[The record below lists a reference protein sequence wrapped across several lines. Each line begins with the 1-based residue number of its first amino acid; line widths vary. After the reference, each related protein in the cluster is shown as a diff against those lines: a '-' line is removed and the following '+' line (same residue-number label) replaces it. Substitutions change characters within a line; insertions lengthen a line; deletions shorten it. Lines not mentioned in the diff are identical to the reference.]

1 MALYVSP
8 YKNFCQ
14 VVRHRTPLRWDVSGS
29 TVLEWQERLAAEF
42 GQLGDE
48 TAVLNP
54 LTGEMTLVADIRTG
68 VYDTLEAQRQNGWT
82 DAEREL
88 VEWKLDEV
96 ARMIP
101 SFVQKLVPQHVPAP
115 RPWVSYDETSGE
127 RVVAIAAELRLVPE
141 ALRYEREN
149 LNRSGIV
156 AALEAALEP
165 GDEARAE
172 PLEEIRV
179 NVPKSTPEAPA
190 ARVGKRP
197 RTTTTGVMV
206 DTPGL
211 ESKGDVLQDA
221 PEATVAGTNLTV

>member
-8 YKNFCQ
+8 YSNFCQ

-29 TVLEWQERLAAEF
+29 VVLEWQERLAAEF

-48 TAVLNP
+48 TTVLNP
-54 LTGEMTLVADIRTG
+54 LTGEMTQVADIRSG
-68 VYDTLEAQRQNGWT
+68 VYDTMEAQRQNGWT

-88 VEWKLDEV
+88 VEWKLDDIA
-96 ARMIP
+96 ARIP
-101 SFVQKLVPQHVPAP
+101 SFVRKLIPEHVPAP
-115 RPWVSYDETSGE
+115 RPWQSYDETAGE

-149 LNRSGIV
+149 LNREGIV
-156 AALEAALEP
+156 TALEAALEP

-172 PLEEIRV
+172 PLQEIHV
-179 NVPKSTPEAPA
+179 NPPKSTPENPA
-190 ARVGKRP
+190 VKVGKRP
-197 RTTTTGVMV
+197 RTTVTGVMA

-211 ESKGDVLQDA
+211 EAKGDLVEDP
-221 PEATVAGTNLTV
+221 PEAVVAGTNLTV